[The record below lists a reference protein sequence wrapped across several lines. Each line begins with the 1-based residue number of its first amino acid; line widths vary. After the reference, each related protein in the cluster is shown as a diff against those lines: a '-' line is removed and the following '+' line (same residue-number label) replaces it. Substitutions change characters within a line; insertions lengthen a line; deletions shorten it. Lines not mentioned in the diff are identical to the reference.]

1 MSALITVKRVAKLDE
16 GVFGAI
22 LHLGVPFAVTLEHSF
37 LDNQPIIPAG
47 VYTCVATQYHR
58 GGYPTFEITGVDGH
72 SRLLFHKANW
82 ETDLEGCVGIGEG
95 FAMLDGHLAIAQ
107 SGQGFGEFM
116 QKVGHLPSFQVKFE
130 DCCDEMV

>member
-1 MSALITVKRVAKLDE
+1 MTPLIVVKRVAKLPE
-16 GVFGAI
+16 GCFGAI
-22 LHLGVPFAVTLEHSF
+22 LHTGAPFGVTLERTF
-37 LDNQPIIPAG
+37 GRDVVIPAG
-47 VYTCVATQYHR
+47 EFLCVATKYHK
-58 GGYPTFEITGVDGH
+58 GGYPTFEITGVAGH

-95 FAMLDGHLAIAQ
+95 FALLDGRLAIAQ
-107 SGQGFGEFM
+107 SGPAFAEFL